1 MTASVTHPGTPRSR
15 LWFGM
20 FGGALPWLVHLVGAS
35 IIAEW
40 GCLAGID
47 RQQLMGITAVAW
59 GVIALSGATLAV
71 ALVATWS
78 AYQTWQ
84 HYRGDAAGQTAENEP
99 TALDVRGTDAF
110 MARTG
115 LWTSGL
121 FVFIILVE
129 SFPIFY
135 FLSNC

>member
-1 MTASVTHPGTPRSR
+1 MTASVTSPSAPRSR

-20 FGGALPWLVHLVGAS
+20 FGGAVPWLVHLVGAS

-40 GCLAGID
+40 GCFAGIA
-47 RQQLMGITAVAW
+47 RWQFLGVTAVAW
-59 GVIALSGATLAV
+59 SVIVLSVVTLLIAM
-71 ALVATWS
+71 AATWL
-78 AYQTWQ
+78 AYRTNR
-84 HYRGDAAGQTAENEP
+84 HYHEFATDEREEIVDDQ
-99 TALDVRGTDAF
+99 LGTDAF

-129 SFPIFY
+129 SFPILY
-135 FLSNC
+135 FLTDC

>member
-20 FGGALPWLVHLVGAS
+20 FGGAIPWFAHLVGAS

-47 RQQLMGITAVAW
+47 RQQFLGITAVAW
-59 GVIALSGATLAV
+59 GVIALSGVALAV
-71 ALVATWS
+71 ALAAAWS

-84 HYRGDAAGQTAENEP
+84 PYRDDADGQAAEDEQ
-99 TALDVRGTDAF
+99 TALDQRGTDAF

-129 SFPIFY
+129 SFPILY
-135 FLSNC
+135 FLSAC